1 MATIKKDPQKISTC
15 LWFNDNAE
23 EAVNFYAS
31 VFKDFYKDKVSYYG
45 EGSPFPKGTV
55 LVIQFTIGGVQF
67 LALNG
72 GPHFQF
78 TEAVSFCINCES
90 QDEIDYFWEK
100 LLEGG
105 VEQQCGWLK
114 DKFGL
119 SWQVVPHNIGD
130 LMSDVDEVKSSRVM
144 TELMKMNKL
153 DMKALENAYTGQAVA

>member
-1 MATIKKDPQKISTC
+1 MAKINNSDQKISAC

-31 VFKDFYKDKVSYYG
+31 VFRDFRKEKVSYYG
-45 EGSPFPKGTV
+45 EGGPFPKGTV

-90 QDEIDYFWEK
+90 QDEIDYFWGK

-130 LMSDVDEVKSSRVM
+130 LMSDVDEAKSSRVM
-144 TELMKMNKL
+144 TELMKMKKL
-153 DMKALENAYTGQAVA
+153 NMKVLEDAYAGQAVA